1 MNLLDTDTL
10 SLLMAGHLRVTKR
23 AEKAGSFAIPIV
35 TRIEVLQG
43 RFASILKAEDGE
55 KLWRAQQYLTKS
67 EEYISDLKIVPMN
80 EASAERFDL
89 LRKDRKLKKLG
100 RADLLIASIALA
112 HGATLVTR
120 NLRQFRQIPGLNT
133 DNWAD

>member
-10 SLLMAGHLRVTKR
+10 SLLMAGHILVTKR

-35 TRIEVLQG
+35 ARLEVLQG
-43 RFASILKAEDGE
+43 RFSSILKAEDGE
-55 KLWRAQQYLTKS
+55 RLWRAQQYLSKS
-67 EEYISDLKIVPMN
+67 DEYISDLKIVPIN
-80 EASAERFDL
+80 EASAQRFDL

-100 RADLLIASIALA
+100 RADLLIALA

-120 NLRQFRQIPGLNT
+120 NLRHFRQIPGLNT
-133 DNWAD
+133 ENWAD